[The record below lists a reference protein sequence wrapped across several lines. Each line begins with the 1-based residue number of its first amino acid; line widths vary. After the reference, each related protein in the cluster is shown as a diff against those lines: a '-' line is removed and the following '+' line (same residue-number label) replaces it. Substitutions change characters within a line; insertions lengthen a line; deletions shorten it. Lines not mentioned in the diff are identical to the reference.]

1 MRTFIVGSSHVNRLQ
16 NYIERGHD
24 FRLENHSISIEG
36 ISGGMVSS
44 VYQYLID
51 IKLFQPDVIFLQIG
65 SYDISNRSV
74 KVENVLLAV
83 EMLLEI
89 LLLQGVQ
96 YIMFGLLF
104 HRQRV
109 VPRRGLTLK
118 EYKERVDN
126 FDIGIYAITLK
137 FAPYVIQWIH
147 RGLQCPNCQIL
158 DDDGVHLSYGE
169 GYSRFLSSLRGA
181 LLFAATFIGYLF
193 YFEV

>member
-1 MRTFIVGSSHVNRLQ
+1 MRIFIVGSSHETRLQ

-51 IKLFQPDVIFLQIG
+51 IKLFQPEVIFLQIG
-65 SYDISNRSV
+65 SNDISNRSE

-83 EMLLEI
+83 KMLLEI

-96 YIMFGLLF
+96 YIMFGLF

-118 EYKERVDN
+118 EYNERVDN

-137 FAPYVIQWIH
+137 FAPYVIQ
-147 RGLQCPNCQIL
+147 
-158 DDDGVHLSYGE
+158 
-169 GYSRFLSSLRGA
+169 
-181 LLFAATFIGYLF
+181 
-193 YFEV
+193 